1 MHPGM
6 AHRAHNFSAGPA
18 ALPLEVL
25 EQVKAELTDYKGTGM
40 SIMEMSHRDKPYEA
54 VHNEAIA
61 NLKELMKLGD
71 DHTVLFFGGGART
84 QFALVPMNILPKD
97 GFAEYAITGNW
108 AEGAFKEGKKLGD
121 ARENFSS
128 AAQNHNRVP
137 RPGELQIAPK
147 ASYFHYTSN
156 NTVEGTQFHHVPES
170 GQVPLVC
177 DMSSDILSTPL
188 DFGKFGLIYAGA
200 QKNVGPSGV
209 TIVIVRKDLLTR
221 SQKSLPEM
229 FNFALMAENNSLFNT
244 PPSFAIYMVALT
256 TAHLKK
262 QGGLAGMQKIN
273 EAKAKKI
280 YDCIDGS
287 GGYYRGHAQADSRSI
302 MNVTFRLPSEELEA
316 KFVKESVAADL
327 IGLKGHRSVGGL
339 RASIYNAVPMASVD
353 ALVDFM
359 RAFQKKAG

>member
-1 MHPGM
+1 MPFGM

-25 EQVKAELTDYKGTGM
+25 EQVKAELTDYKGSGM

-61 NLKELMKLGD
+61 NLKELLKLGD
-71 DHTVLFFGGGART
+71 DHVVLFMGGGART

-121 ARENFSS
+121 ARQNFSS
-128 AAQNHNRVP
+128 AAQKHDHVP
-137 RPGELQIAPK
+137 QAGELKVDPK
-147 ASYFHYTSN
+147 AAYFHYTSN
-156 NTVEGTQFHHVPES
+156 NTVEGTQFHYVLDS

-177 DMSSDILSTPL
+177 DMSSDILSTPF
-188 DFGKFGLIYAGA
+188 DASKFGLIYAGA
-200 QKNVGPSGV
+200 QKNIGPSGV
-209 TIVIVRKDLLTR
+209 TVVVVRKDLLAR

-229 FNFALMAENNSLFNT
+229 FNYALMAEHNSLFNT
-244 PPSFAIYMVALT
+244 PPSFAIYMCALT
-256 TAHLKK
+256 TAYLKK
-262 QGGLAGMQKIN
+262 QGGLEGMKKIN
-273 EAKAKKI
+273 EAKAKLI

-287 GGYYRGHAQADSRSI
+287 GGFYRGHARPDSRSL

-316 KFVKESVAADL
+316 KFVKESVAADM

-339 RASIYNAVPMASVD
+339 RASIYNAVPKASCE
-353 ALVDFM
+353 ALVAFM
-359 RAFQKKAG
+359 KEFQKKAG